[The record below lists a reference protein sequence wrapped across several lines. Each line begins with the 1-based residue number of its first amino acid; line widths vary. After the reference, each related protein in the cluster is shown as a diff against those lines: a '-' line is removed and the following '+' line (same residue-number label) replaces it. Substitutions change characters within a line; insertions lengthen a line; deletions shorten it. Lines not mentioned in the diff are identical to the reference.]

1 MTYYCDYDN
10 KTILE
15 AATDKI
21 NELTFNRIVA
31 IGFDNLTEFQ
41 KDLISRA
48 CMYQCECY
56 TKYGVDTEG
65 VSSISVEDFSISY
78 AEGTAA
84 SMGIDPRTL
93 NCLKQTGL
101 MCRRL

>member
-1 MTYYCDYDN
+1 MDYYCDYDD

-21 NELTFNRIVA
+21 NELTFNRILA

-41 KDLISRA
+41 RDLVTRA
-48 CMYQCECY
+48 CKFQCEY
-56 TKYGVDTEG
+56 YKKYGVDTDG
-65 VSSISVEDFSISY
+65 ISNISVEDFSIGY